1 MEHHFENYAHE
12 GNVFMKKV
20 AKELGAPEDQA
31 HAFRVVQAVFNAIRD
46 RITPQESLHLIS
58 ELPMA
63 IKSLYVTD
71 WKIHDKPKKYE
82 TKAEFLD
89 AVYQSITTAEIDF
102 GSDAE
107 AEVQAVFRVL
117 KNSVSEGEFNHVKGQ
132 LTKEIAQLL
141 EV

>member
-20 AKELGAPEDQA
+20 AAELGDPEDIG
-31 HAFRVVQAVFNAIRD
+31 HAFRVLQGVFNAIRD

-63 IKSLYVTD
+63 IKGLYVND
-71 WKIHDKPKKYE
+71 WKLHDKPKNYKSKE
-82 TKAEFLD
+82 EFLGE
-89 AVYQSITTAEIDF
+89 VYNSVRTAEIDF
-102 GSDAE
+102 GTNAE
-107 AEVQAVFRVL
+107 EEVQSVFRVL
-117 KNSVSEGEFNHVKGQ
+117 KDCVSEGEINHVKAQ
-132 LTKEIAQLL
+132 LTPEIAQLL